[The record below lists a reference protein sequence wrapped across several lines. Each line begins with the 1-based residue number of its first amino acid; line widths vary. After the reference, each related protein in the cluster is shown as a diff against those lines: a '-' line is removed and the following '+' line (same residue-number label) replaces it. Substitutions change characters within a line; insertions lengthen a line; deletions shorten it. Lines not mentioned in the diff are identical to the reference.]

1 MIIRMPHDR
10 REWPPGIFAFTG
22 IHFVAIY
29 SLDVRDRDSARHIF
43 GDLVGTV
50 HLNRLLLA
58 AAGRAIEVNR
68 PYLKNGKQS

>member
-1 MIIRMPHDR
+1 VNGRPVFSRSLASI
-10 REWPPGIFAFTG
+10 
-22 IHFVAIY
+22 FVAIY